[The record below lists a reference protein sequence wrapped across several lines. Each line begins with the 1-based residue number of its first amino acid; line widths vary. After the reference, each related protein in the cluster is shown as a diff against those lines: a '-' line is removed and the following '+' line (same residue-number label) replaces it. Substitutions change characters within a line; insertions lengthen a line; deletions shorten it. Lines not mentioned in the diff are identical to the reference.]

1 MGLGVQINDQ
11 VSQIDSRKSSTTSG
25 GGRRTFTMNEQQLKE
40 VVEVKIFNFN
50 EELEM
55 ALVIKNKEEVGRS
68 EIGCDLPK
76 DRGVSAS
83 TGARFWSR
91 S

>member
-1 MGLGVQINDQ
+1 
-11 VSQIDSRKSSTTSG
+11 
-25 GGRRTFTMNEQQLKE
+25 MNEQQLKE

-55 ALVIKNKEEVGRS
+55 ALVIKNKEAVGRS
-68 EIGCDLPK
+68 EIGCELPK
-76 DRGVSAS
+76 GRGVAAA
-83 TGARFWSR
+83 TDARFWSR

>member
-1 MGLGVQINDQ
+1 MGLGVQISDQ
-11 VSQIDSRKSSTTSG
+11 VSEIDSRKSSTTSG

-40 VVEVKIFNFN
+40 VVEVKTFNFN

-55 ALVIKNKEEVGRS
+55 AMVIKNKEEVGRS
-68 EIGCDLPK
+68 EIGYELPRG
-76 DRGVSAS
+76 RGVAAA

>member
-1 MGLGVQINDQ
+1 
-11 VSQIDSRKSSTTSG
+11 
-25 GGRRTFTMNEQQLKE
+25 MNEQQLKE
-40 VVEVKIFNFN
+40 VVEVKIFNSN